1 MRVPVVLAALALLA
15 SPFVTTAPAAAT
27 SPPLTVTAD
36 MPAAIPAGHNW
47 SFNDFFPRTLSVPTG
62 ATVEFANTS
71 FHTST
76 LLPAGETPVQD
87 NLAWGLLKPDPDD
100 AAPNPNGTTH
110 SQFFVPAILP
120 SPATGCGSAAN
131 PCTFDG
137 TSVVSSGATMGP
149 PSGPFSVKIEA
160 SPGVYWFH
168 CRIHPGMDGKL
179 NVLPAEAQGTT
190 QAELSAAVASQVTAD
205 VEAGYVAEAKA
216 QHATPRKNADGTK
229 TWTMTAG
236 TSSPDGRV
244 AILEM
249 LPRNLH
255 IRSGDTVVWKPLSP
269 NEPHTVTFP
278 HELNSDIVPLCESA
292 GGDVPAVPNHL
303 PPQGPFDFHC
313 GAVPF
318 PDELELG
325 GGNGNATVS
334 SPTTVSDS
342 GIVTPNAEV
351 DAFGVPR
358 TAVLSSW
365 AVHFTGAVPGA
376 YRYLCQIH
384 EGMEG
389 QITVVPGS

>member
-1 MRVPVVLAALALLA
+1 MRVPVVLAGLALLA
-15 SPFVTTAPAAAT
+15 SPFIAVAPAAAT

-47 SFNDFFPRTLSVPTG
+47 SFNDFYPRTLSVPTG
-62 ATVEFANTS
+62 STVEFANTS

-76 LLPAGETPVQD
+76 LLPAGETPGQD

-100 AAPNPNGTTH
+100 ATPNPNGTTH

-120 SPATGCGSAAN
+120 SPATGCGNAAD

-137 TSVVSSGATMGP
+137 TSVVSSGAPMGP

-160 SPGVYWFH
+160 NPGVYWFH
-168 CRIHPGMDGKL
+168 CRIHPGMEGKL
-179 NVLPAEAQGTT
+179 DVLPANAQGTT

-216 QHATPRKNADGTK
+216 QNATPRKNADGTK
-229 TWTMTAG
+229 TWMMTAG
-236 TSSPDGRV
+236 TSSPDGHV

-255 IRSGDTVVWKPLSP
+255 IRSGDTVVWRPLSP

-313 GAVPF
+313 GVVPF

-325 GGNGNATVS
+325 GGNGNATIN
-334 SPTTVSDS
+334 SPATISDS
-342 GIVTPNAEV
+342 GIVAPNAEV

-358 TAVLSSW
+358 TAVLPSW
-365 AVHFTGAVPGA
+365 AVRFTGAVPGT
-376 YRYLCQIH
+376 YHYLCQIH